1 MTESNIRARYDTLIQ
16 ERRPYLERAQT
27 ASALSLPFLVP
38 EDGFNGSNS
47 AKTPYQSF
55 AAHAVRTL
63 SSKILLALLPPNTPF
78 FKFIMN
84 KQKLREEGL
93 SPEQVGPEFER
104 ALISLE
110 GAIMDEVEL
119 SKTRLALESAIQ
131 HLVVSGNS
139 LLFVPENGAIRWYR
153 LNNYAISRDPGGL
166 PVEIITHD
174 RVHITALPEE
184 VQKLVRDSLDSNGE
198 NNKKEEVDLFTRVE
212 RLPNKKWKIHQEANG
227 INVPGSEAEVA
238 EDKTPFIPLRF
249 SSLAGEDY
257 GRGLVEEYFG
267 TVQTIESLSRLLN
280 EGAIAMATTKIVVD
294 KSSSIRPSVLAKT
307 GNLGIISGNVQGG
320 IAQDVGIIELQ
331 KQRDYAFVGQYLA
344 ELKKE
349 LSEAFLMFQ
358 TRDAERVTAAEV
370 QRVAQELE
378 VVLGGVYSILA
389 HEFQMPLLKALMQR
403 MVKQRRMPQA
413 VTQLPKDLV
422 NPVIITGLTALG
434 RNSDFNKLIQLQ
446 QVLTPQEMIYVD
458 SAEMVK
464 RKISYLGIPDEGLV
478 KDTQAVDAQIQ
489 QQQEQQEMMEVAK
502 RAAPEVVKGLTQ
514 QPQNQ

>member
-1 MTESNIRARYDTLIQ
+1 MSENNIRARYDTLIQ

-78 FKFIMN
+78 FKFVMN

-93 SPEQVGPEFER
+93 SPERMGPEFER

-110 GAIMDEVEL
+110 RAIMDEVEL

-131 HLVVSGNS
+131 HLVVAGNS
-139 LLFVPENGAIRWYR
+139 LLFVPEQGAIRWYR
-153 LNNYAISRDPGGL
+153 LNNYAIQRDPGGL
-166 PVEIITHD
+166 PIEIITHD
-174 RVHITALPEE
+174 RVHISALPEE
-184 VQKLVRDSLDSNGE
+184 VQKLVRDSLDNEGE
-198 NNKKEEVDLFTRVE
+198 RQKDEVDLFTRAE

-227 INVPGSEAEVA
+227 INVPSSEAEVA

-257 GRGLVEEYFG
+257 GRGLVEEYYG

-331 KQRDYAFVGQYLA
+331 KQRDYGFVGQYLSQ
-344 ELKKE
+344 LKQE

-358 TRDAERVTAAEV
+358 TRDAERVTAEEV
-370 QRVAQELE
+370 QRVAQDLE
-378 VVLGGVYSILA
+378 AVLGGVYSILA

-403 MVKQRRMPQA
+403 MVKQNRMPQA

-422 NPVIITGLTALG
+422 SPIIVTGLTALG

-446 QVLTPQEMIYVD
+446 QVLTPQEMVYVD

-464 RKISYLGIPDEGLV
+464 RKIAYLGIPDEGLV
-478 KDTQAVDAQIQ
+478 KDAQAVDAQMEQ
-489 QQQEQQEMMEVAK
+489 QRQQQEMMEVAK
-502 RAAPEVVKGLTQ
+502 RAAPEVVKGLSQ
-514 QPQNQ
+514 QNQ